1 MLVLPPC
8 EISGLMHTWQS
19 LAGAAR
25 FRGSHTMS
33 EHKSSSWTLALLALG
48 VVYGDIGTSPLYALR
63 ECLHGRLEPDNPL
76 TVYGPVSLMFWSLT
90 IIVTVKYLLLLSKAD
105 NQGEGGIFALYSLL
119 RQTKAGLSK
128 RAISALSA
136 VALLGAAL
144 LYGDGIITPAISVLA
159 AVEGLEQISP
169 GLPHWVIPVIA
180 SAILLCL
187 FLVQRHGTGRI
198 GRSFGPVMVIW
209 FLTLATLGVIHLVT
223 RPEILWALSPHYGV
237 HYLWYEGWESLHIM
251 GTVLLAVTGCEALYA
266 DIGHFGRTA
275 MKRSWVFAAYPAL
288 TLNYLGQGALLLN
301 DPAASEHPFYRMVSG
316 VWLIPLVILATMATI
331 IASQAMITGVFS
343 LTQQAVQLGFV
354 PRLKIIH
361 TSPDMKGQ
369 IYMPQ
374 INTMLCVACL
384 ALVLIFKESSKLASA
399 YGLSV
404 SSDMIMSS
412 GLLFLVMTRVWRWP
426 TWKALLPV
434 ALFLLLEAGY
444 WLGSMAK
451 LLHGAWI
458 PLVITTVLWLIMRT
472 WRDGRAILIKR
483 VTRSLVPVT
492 HLVEEVK
499 RGKIHRVPGI
509 GVFMSSSTD
518 GLPLVLLHHLKHNKV
533 LHQTAVLLSVK
544 FEEDPYISEERRLEV
559 VELHESFFRVNLHYG
574 FAESPDVM
582 RDLSKALKARG
593 ITKLGDMSFYQSRE
607 LLLTDG
613 NGRMAS
619 WRKKLFVFLS
629 RVARPATGYFQLP
642 SRQVIE
648 LGIQLEL

>member
-1 MLVLPPC
+1 M
-8 EISGLMHTWQS
+8 
-19 LAGAAR
+19 
-25 FRGSHTMS
+25 
-33 EHKSSSWTLALLALG
+33 ALLALG

-63 ECLHGRLEPDNPL
+63 ECLHGRFEEGNHL

-90 IIVTVKYLLLLSKAD
+90 IIVTLKYLFLLSKAD

-128 RAISALSA
+128 RAITLLSLI
-136 VALLGAAL
+136 ALLGAAL

-180 SAILLCL
+180 AAILLGL

-198 GRSFGPVMVIW
+198 GGSFGPVMVIW
-209 FLTLATLGVIHLVT
+209 FLTLAVLGIIHLVK
-223 RPEILWALSPHYGV
+223 RPEILSALLPHHGV
-237 HYLWYEGWESLHIM
+237 RYLWYEGRESLHIM

-266 DIGHFGRTA
+266 DIGHFGRDA
-275 MKRSWVFAAYPAL
+275 MKRSWLFAAYPAL

-301 DPAASEHPFYRMVSG
+301 DPSAAEHPFYHMVSG
-316 VWLIPLVILATMATI
+316 GWLIPLVILATMATI

-354 PRLKIIH
+354 PRLKIVH
-361 TSPDMKGQ
+361 TSPDMRGQ
-369 IYMPQ
+369 VFMPQ
-374 INTMLCVACL
+374 VNALLCVACL
-384 ALVLIFKESSKLASA
+384 TLVLIFKESTSLASA

-404 SSDMIMSS
+404 SSDMVMSS
-412 GLLFLVMTRVWRWP
+412 VLLFLVMTRVWKWAA
-426 TWKALLPV
+426 WKAAIPV
-434 ALFLLLEAGY
+434 ALFLLLESGY

-451 LLHGAWI
+451 LFHGAWI
-458 PLVITTVLWLIMRT
+458 PLVITAVLWMIMKT

-483 VTRSLVPVT
+483 VTRQMVPAV
-492 HLVEEVK
+492 HFVEELK
-499 RGKIHRVPGI
+499 RGKIHRVSGI
-509 GVFMSSSTD
+509 GVFLSSSGD

-533 LHQTAVLLSVK
+533 LHQTAVLLTVK
-544 FEEDPYISEERRLEV
+544 FEEEPYVADNERTEIVDLDPT
-559 VELHESFFRVNLHYG
+559 FFRVILHYG
-574 FAESPDVM
+574 FAEAPEVM
-582 RDLSKALKARG
+582 RDLSKALRDRG
-593 ITKLGDMSFYQSRE
+593 ITKQGDMSFYQSRE

-613 NGRMAS
+613 TGRMAT

-629 RVARPATGYFQLP
+629 RIARPATGYFQLP